1 VLNKKSATA
10 AALGILLLSSLAV
23 GALRYKT
30 DPYLKST
37 RTQLMK
43 ARAYLIASED
53 DKDGHRAK
61 AMAYT
66 FAAIN
71 EVEAT
76 MKSSDHHAHFQ
87 TEEIFQTSN
96 SIDTTLAGSNMK
108 KAFIHLKEAKDNLG
122 AATPDAGG
130 HHAKATELIGK
141 AIEEVEKADAV
152 SA

>member
-1 VLNKKSATA
+1 MSNKKSAA
-10 AALGILLLSSLAV
+10 AATLGILLLLSSLAEV
-23 GALRYKT
+23 SLGYET

-43 ARAYLIASED
+43 ARAVLIAGED

-66 FAAIN
+66 FAAID
-71 EVEAT
+71 EVEAA
-76 MKSSDHHAHFQ
+76 MKSRAHHARLQ
-87 TEEIFQTSN
+87 TGETFATS
-96 SIDTTLAGSNMK
+96 IAATPAGSNMR
-108 KAFIHLKEAKDNLG
+108 KALIHLKQAKENLG

-130 HHAKATELIGK
+130 HHAKATELIDK
-141 AIEEVEKADAV
+141 AIVEVEKANAA